1 MTRRNRW
8 PAAAVV
14 AAACGAF
21 VLSGCQLEE
30 RAAGQPDQ
38 QQADVAAAE
47 SDPVVEGQRVL
58 TAANFGDALAD
69 AQTQAGSVRASGKIP
84 LQDGMR
90 LTWTADVSVGNS
102 TDALRMIVLDNYA
115 KLSVSETRIVGSDVY
130 AANYAYG
137 ESIEESLNPQPW
149 SQTTLA
155 ERDDL
160 RVRNVAGLIRMTDP
174 ASIRAFYAK
183 ITSLDDLGTDQLGG
197 VDVRHYRMTVPASA
211 LYGDIDRSTLDEA
224 DAEQLQLDLAEVRGE
239 TVEADVWL
247 DDAGLPVLAEVDG
260 LSVRF
265 SDWGESIDV
274 TAPLPSEV
282 DVAGA
287 SYE

>member
-1 MTRRNRW
+1 MNRSIRR

-14 AAACGAF
+14 VAACGAF
-21 VLSGCQLEE
+21 VLSGCEFE
-30 RAAGQPDQ
+30 KSAAGQPDQ

-58 TAANFGDALAD
+58 TAANFGDALAT
-69 AQTQAGSVRASGKIP
+69 AQTQAGSVRTSGKIP

-102 TDALRMIVLDNYA
+102 TDALRMVVLDTYA
-115 KLSVSETRIVGSDVY
+115 KLSVNETRIVGSDVY

-137 ESIEESLNPQPW
+137 ESLEESLNPQPW

-160 RVRNVAGLIRMTDP
+160 QVRNVAGLIRMTDP
-174 ASIRAFYAK
+174 ASIRDFYANV
-183 ITSLDDLGTDQLGG
+183 TSLDDLGTDQVAG
-197 VDVRHYRMTVPASA
+197 VETRHYQLTVPATA
-211 LYGDIDRSTLDEA
+211 VYGGIDRSALDEA
-224 DAEQLQLDLAEVRGE
+224 EADELRLELAEVRDE
-239 TVEADVWL
+239 TLQADLWL
-247 DDAGLPVLAEVDG
+247 DAAGLPVLAEVDG

-274 TAPLPSEV
+274 AAPLPSEV
-282 DVAGA
+282 GVASA